1 MIQWML
7 AIWSLVPL
15 PFLKPAWTS
24 GNSRII
30 YCWSLAWR
38 ILSIT
43 LLVCEMSGYFLAMTI
58 SKLYG
63 SAKTSL
69 YWKNKLCWI
78 RVFLSFTI
86 LIWEMN
92 LIITTVIVNTLN
104 ITLIECNLHQGV
116 PNDKATDWYQSM
128 ACLELSCTVGAEQQ
142 AREQSFIFIYSC
154 SLSLALLLSSASC
167 QISNDIRFS

>member
-1 MIQWML
+1 MIQRML
-7 AIWSLVPL
+7 AIWSLIPL

-24 GNSRII
+24 GSSQIT
-30 YCWSLAWR
+30 YYWSLAWR

-43 LLVCEMSGYFLAMTI
+43 LLVCEMNGYFLAMTI

-69 YWKNKLCWI
+69 YWENKLCWI

-104 ITLIECNLHQGV
+104 IILIECNLHQGSPMMKPKTGTSPWPV
-116 PNDKATDWYQSM
+116 WNWVAQQEPSSRQESKAWSLFTAAPHHLHYSWALPPVKSSM
-128 ACLELSCTVGAEQQ
+128 T
-142 AREQSFIFIYSC
+142 
-154 SLSLALLLSSASC
+154 
-167 QISNDIRFS
+167 